1 MFTTYIRGGSI
12 AEPPLIGGSFAF
24 VPEDVSSL
32 SLDAPVNCGVGGV
45 G

>member
-1 MFTTYIRGGSI
+1 MIVVDRALEGFL
-12 AEPPLIGGSFAF
+12 PLA
-24 VPEDVSSL
+24 VL